1 MALYSYLN
9 ESYELKQEEK
19 SAFHN
24 KYVFF
29 IRFQNQKITKASFT
43 VKNLRRQLQKVINQ
57 QQISGK
63 RSLTELFKVFSRV
76 FIS

>member
-43 VKNLRRQLQKVINQ
+43 VKNLSKKAVAESYKPTANFRK
-57 QQISGK
+57 
-63 RSLTELFKVFSRV
+63 T
-76 FIS
+76 